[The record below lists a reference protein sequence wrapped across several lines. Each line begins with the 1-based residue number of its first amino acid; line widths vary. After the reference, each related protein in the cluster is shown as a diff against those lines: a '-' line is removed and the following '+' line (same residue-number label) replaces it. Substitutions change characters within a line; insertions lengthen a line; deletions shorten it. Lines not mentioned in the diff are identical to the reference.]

1 MARTKLNP
9 EFEIEVDGE
18 TYVWRLQRTP
28 HWSKDPTERHGMAI
42 AVHHVEGK
50 REVVIEFPPGEQ
62 PRYGAPQLKTEQVPK
77 KLVATAIASALEA
90 GWEPWSRGKPVII
103 AVDETGA

>member
-62 PRYGAPQLKTEQVPK
+62 PRYGAPQLKTEQVPR
-77 KLVATAIASALEA
+77 KLVATAIASALEPA
-90 GWEPWSRGKPVII
+90 GSP
-103 AVDETGA
+103 